1 MNLFVSGIK
10 APLGCTEED
19 VFKKAIKTAKI
30 SSANIKDIFIH
41 KKSVDARKGNINLV
55 YSVCI
60 NLINKES
67 FNNIPSVVLKEEFDY
82 KLQPGNALLSERPV
96 IIGAGPAGLF
106 CCHLLC
112 EYGFRPIV
120 IERGSKTEKRVADVE
135 NFFKNRILDTES
147 NVQFG
152 EGGAGTFSDGKLVT
166 RINDP
171 RCDYV
176 LDLFVKHGAYEEIK
190 HLAKPHIGTDNLR
203 KIIISLREGLISK
216 GADFIFNTAVEDID
230 VSGGKVRGVKLSNG
244 EYITADAVVLAC
256 GHSARDTYKMLLKR
270 GIGMEKKPFSV
281 GFRIEHKRRFID
293 EGRYGKYASHPDLGA
308 AEYQFSLRK
317 GNRGCYTFC
326 MCPGG
331 SVVAASSEE
340 NGVVTNGMS
349 DYSRNADNSNSA
361 IAASVLPE
369 DTGADVLS
377 GIEFQ
382 RKLERAAYIAG
393 GSTYAAPVQL
403 SKDFIKGEKTF
414 CLSSVKPS
422 YPCGYEFAD
431 FNNILPPFAAE
442 ILKEGLLDF
451 EKKLRGFSLGDGVLS
466 GVETRTSAPIRIL
479 RGKDYSAIGAEGL
492 YPAGEGAG
500 YAGGIT
506 SAAVDGLKVAEYLIK
521 KYKSI

>member
-1 MNLFVSGIK
+1 M
-10 APLGCTEED
+10 
-19 VFKKAIKTAKI
+19 
-30 SSANIKDIFIH
+30 
-41 KKSVDARKGNINLV
+41 
-55 YSVCI
+55 
-60 NLINKES
+60 
-67 FNNIPSVVLKEEFDY
+67 
-82 KLQPGNALLSERPV
+82 
-96 IIGAGPAGLF
+96 
-106 CCHLLC
+106 
-112 EYGFRPIV
+112 
-120 IERGSKTEKRVADVE
+120 
-135 NFFKNRILDTES
+135 
-147 NVQFG
+147 
-152 EGGAGTFSDGKLVT
+152 
-166 RINDP
+166 
-171 RCDYV
+171 
-176 LDLFVKHGAYEEIK
+176 KHGAYEEIK

-216 GADFIFNTAVEDID
+216 GAEFIFNTAVEDID

-382 RKLERAAYIAG
+382 RKLERAAFIAG